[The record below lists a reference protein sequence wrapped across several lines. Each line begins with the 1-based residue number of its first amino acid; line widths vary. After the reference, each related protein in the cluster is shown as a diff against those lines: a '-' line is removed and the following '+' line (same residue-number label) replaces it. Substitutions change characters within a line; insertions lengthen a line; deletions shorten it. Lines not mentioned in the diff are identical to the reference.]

1 MFSRNFILFSIRIES
16 KTFMPTVVF
25 TMEILVFVETEW
37 GYEGVWAAVDAGYA
51 VWARGCEA
59 SGWEIWAGECEAV

>member
-1 MFSRNFILFSIRIES
+1 
-16 KTFMPTVVF
+16 MPTVVF
-25 TMEILVFVETEW
+25 TMEILVFVETGW

-59 SGWEIWAGECEAV
+59 SGWEFWAGEYEAV